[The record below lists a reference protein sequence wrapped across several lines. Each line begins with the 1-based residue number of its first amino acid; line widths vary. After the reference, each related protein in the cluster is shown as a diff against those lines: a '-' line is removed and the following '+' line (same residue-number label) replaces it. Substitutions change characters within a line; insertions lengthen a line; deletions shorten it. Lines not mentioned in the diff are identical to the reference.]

1 MSAVILVIHM
11 ILAIAI
17 IGLVLL
23 QRSEGGGLG
32 IGGGGGMGG
41 LATPQ
46 GAASAMTRA
55 TWWCV
60 AGFFV
65 TSLTL
70 GVLSGHGGGSFA
82 DKLDEVAKP
91 VAAVTAPEVPAGGTT
106 ASEAAPAADAK
117 EEGKAD
123 KPKEAV
129 TPPEAPVAQ

>member
-32 IGGGGGMGG
+32 IGGGGVGG

-46 GAASAMTRA
+46 GAASALTRV

-65 TSLTL
+65 TSLAL
-70 GVLSGHGGGSFA
+70 GVLSGRAGSNSIL
-82 DKLDEVAKP
+82 DKLDQPKT
-91 VAAVTAPEVPAGGTT
+91 AATAEAVPATVPDAPVGENTPT
-106 ASEAAPAADAK
+106 PATVPAEAPAA
-117 EEGKAD
+117 
-123 KPKEAV
+123 
-129 TPPEAPVAQ
+129 PVAE

>member
-1 MSAVILVIHM
+1 MMAVILVIHL

-32 IGGGGGMGG
+32 IGGGGMGG

-55 TWWCV
+55 TWWC
-60 AGFFV
+60 AGLFFV

-70 GVLSGHGGGSFA
+70 GVLAGRGGSSTSI
-82 DKLDEVAKP
+82 LDRLDAP
-91 VAAVTAPEVPAGGTT
+91 VAATTAPAVAGEAEIPA
-106 ASEAAPAADAK
+106 
-117 EEGKAD
+117 
-123 KPKEAV
+123 
-129 TPPEAPVAQ
+129 APVAE

>member
-1 MSAVILVIHM
+1 MSAVVLVIHM
-11 ILAIAI
+11 ILAMAI

-32 IGGGGGMGG
+32 IGGSGGMGG
-41 LATPQ
+41 IATPQ

-70 GVLSGHGGGSFA
+70 GVMSGQGGSSIM
-82 DKLDEVAKP
+82 DKLDEP
-91 VAAVTAPEVPAGGTT
+91 VAAATAPATTPDVPAGGT
-106 ASEAAPAADAK
+106 ASEGATTTPA
-117 EEGKAD
+117 
-123 KPKEAV
+123 
-129 TPPEAPVAQ
+129 TPVPEAPVAE